1 MANQGSSEVTMYDIR
16 NDKTEMS
23 LLGMIKQG
31 LESEPKTLPTLLLYD
46 GADLCYRDRDTE
58 LTSVQKRG

>member
-1 MANQGSSEVTMYDIR
+1 MYDIR

-31 LESEPKTLPTLLLYD
+31 LAAEPKTLPTLLLYD
-46 GADLCYRDRDTE
+46 GAELCCRRHDVP
-58 LTSVQKRG
+58 LTRLQKRA

>member
-1 MANQGSSEVTMYDIR
+1 MYDIR

-31 LESEPKTLPTLLLYD
+31 LSSQPKTLPTLLLYD
-46 GADLCYRDRDTE
+46 GAEMRCRNRD
-58 LTSVQKRG
+58 SH